1 MRRLNIKN
9 LLYCLLIIV
18 IVLVEDFVRTSLSE
32 IYIYY
37 IKPVVWLG
45 IAMIGWFYV
54 RKNVTIKQKD
64 EKAIR
69 ITTLIILFT
78 SFYFMLGF
86 LSGFAR
92 SPYNRTFLGI
102 IINEYSFV
110 FILVAYEMI
119 RSSLVSSSNSKF
131 QSFIVLLTMICIFLD
146 IEDLIESFSTGIH
159 FNYIFGTLLTCIIS
173 QVLLNFIMKHCGI
186 KSTLIW
192 QLVSTAILYIVPIL
206 PAFNWFYNILFVSLR
221 ALVCYVF
228 LYYTY
233 TNKQLVK
240 DVRVNRKRKPY
251 FTIVAMICLILFV
264 GFVCGIFPYQ
274 PIVILSNS
282 MVPNFSRGDI
292 VVVDKNGD
300 YGIDSIIQFEN
311 EGINVVHRIVGIGTD
326 ENGKTYYI
334 TKGDNNNTEDNW
346 VVYEEQI
353 YGTVKLIIPK
363 IGYIT
368 IWFNDAIRGIL

>member
-1 MRRLNIKN
+1 M
-9 LLYCLLIIV
+9 
-18 IVLVEDFVRTSLSE
+18 
-32 IYIYY
+32 
-37 IKPVVWLG
+37 
-45 IAMIGWFYV
+45 
-54 RKNVTIKQKD
+54 
-64 EKAIR
+64 
-69 ITTLIILFT
+69 
-78 SFYFMLGF
+78 
-86 LSGFAR
+86 
-92 SPYNRTFLGI
+92 
-102 IINEYSFV
+102 
-110 FILVAYEMI
+110 
-119 RSSLVSSSNSKF
+119 
-131 QSFIVLLTMICIFLD
+131 
-146 IEDLIESFSTGIH
+146 
-159 FNYIFGTLLTCIIS
+159 
-173 QVLLNFIMKHCGI
+173 
-186 KSTLIW
+186 
-192 QLVSTAILYIVPIL
+192 
-206 PAFNWFYNILFVSLR
+206 
-221 ALVCYVF
+221 F